1 MTMPAA
7 ATLPSATDAGLL
19 AALADAALAAG
30 TVIMRIRAE
39 GCAAQAKAD
48 LSPVTAADLAAEE
61 LLRDWL
67 HRLLP
72 GVPVIAEEAVA
83 QGRGE
88 APADSFVL
96 VDPLDGTREFLSDNG
111 EFTVNIGLIEQGRPV
126 LGIVYAPAV
135 GRLYAGRPGSGAF
148 RAERAPGAPADAAN
162 WTPIHCRQMPA
173 RGLVA
178 AVSRSHLDT
187 ATQAFLAD
195 FDIAERISRGSALKF
210 GLVAEGRA
218 DLYPRLGTVCEWDVA
233 AGHALIAA
241 AGGSVTRPDGSP
253 LPYGRSD
260 AGYRVPAFIARG
272 AVG

>member
-1 MTMPAA
+1 MTSPAA
-7 ATLPSATDAGLL
+7 ASARADSALL

-61 LLRDWL
+61 LLRAAL

-111 EFTVNIGLIEQGRPV
+111 EFTVNIALIEQGRPA

-135 GRLYAGRPGSGAF
+135 GRLYAGRPGAGAF
-148 RAERAPGAPADAAN
+148 RAERAPGAPAEPAG
-162 WTPIHCRQMPA
+162 WTPIRCRPAPA

-178 AVSRSHLDT
+178 AVSRSHLDA
-187 ATQAFLAD
+187 ATEAFLAD
-195 FDIAERISRGSALKF
+195 FEIAERISRGSALKF

-233 AGHALIAA
+233 AGHALIVA
-241 AGGSVTRPDGSP
+241 AGGSVTRPDGTP
-253 LPYGRSD
+253 LPYGRRD
-260 AGYRVPAFIARG
+260 AAYRVPAFIARG
-272 AVG
+272 APAAA